1 MISQIVDCTGLV
13 SSLLL
18 FLSLSRQSILKE
30 PLRVIWLKKYKG
42 ECVTLL
48 LKILQLLP
56 MFFRMKVTLPAC
68 SFISLVLISLTL
80 SPTYSHLAK
89 HILT

>member
-1 MISQIVDCTGLV
+1 MISQIVDFTGLV

-18 FLSLSRQSILKE
+18 LLSVCRQSVLKE
-30 PLRVIWLKKYKG
+30 PLRVIWLKKYKA

-56 MFFRMKVTLPAC
+56 MFFRMKV
-68 SFISLVLISLTL
+68 LTL
-80 SPTYSHLAK
+80 TASPYGSAVFSL
-89 HILT
+89 

>member
-18 FLSLSRQSILKE
+18 LLSVCRQSVLKE
-30 PLRVIWLKKYKG
+30 PLRVIWLKKYKA

-56 MFFRMKVTLPAC
+56 MFFRMKV
-68 SFISLVLISLTL
+68 LTL
-80 SPTYSHLAK
+80 TASPYGSAVFSL
-89 HILT
+89 